1 MIEVRVFATLR
12 QGRDKVTLL
21 SPEGIAC
28 AGDILDR
35 MNIPQE
41 EVSIL
46 LINGFHHKPES
57 EVKDG
62 DIVALFPPVGGG
74 SQICAQCP
82 RPERSGMRA
91 ASAQTCSGGWLR
103 RSGRASHRYACPHWH
118 RLSAGGGR

>member
-1 MIEVRVFATLR
+1 MKFAFL
-12 QGRDKVTLL
+12 QLCAKAGIKSLL

-74 SQICAQCP
+74 
-82 RPERSGMRA
+82 
-91 ASAQTCSGGWLR
+91 
-103 RSGRASHRYACPHWH
+103 
-118 RLSAGGGR
+118 